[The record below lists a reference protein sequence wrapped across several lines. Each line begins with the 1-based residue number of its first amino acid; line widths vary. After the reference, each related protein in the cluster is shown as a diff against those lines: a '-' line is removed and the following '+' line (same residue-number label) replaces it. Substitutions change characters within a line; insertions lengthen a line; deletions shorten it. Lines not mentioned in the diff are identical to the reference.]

1 MNKDEKIKKL
11 EKENAILLKE
21 IKVTKH
27 HLKKYIAQESKSGA
41 DIINEVIRK
50 GKINSDFHF
59 YNNNDVN
66 RYSSHSLNN
75 SSHSLNNSS
84 HSLNNSSH
92 SLNNSSHSID
102 LVLGSCTQSNERKT
116 DLTNIVN
123 DKTNRVILGR
133 YADQDKVNIKQRY
146 KTESKEQFRIH
157 YTTPSSSNL
166 N

>member
-75 SSHSLNNSS
+75 SSYSLNNSF
-84 HSLNNSSH
+84 H

-157 YTTPSSSNL
+157 YTA
-166 N
+166 